1 MSQLLQD
8 VRLSLRRMR
17 REPVFTGVVVATLA
31 LAIGATTA
39 VFSLVYQ
46 VLLKPLPYPE
56 PQELLRLY
64 QSTPQRER
72 GGVAYS
78 YLQAW
83 RERSDAF
90 QGIEGVTAVDYTLTG
105 PGAAQRVRAGLA
117 TPGLLPLLGVRPE
130 RGQAFGPESQVPGR
144 DRGVLLSHA
153 FWWRHF
159 AGRADVVGQT
169 VTLDGTPHVVQGVL
183 PASFRFWPG
192 VELWMPLA
200 PATAAPG
207 QVPEE
212 LYVRGVG
219 RLRPG
224 VPLERARA
232 ELEERSRAW
241 AATVGGGEAVPGVRL
256 VPLHEQ
262 VVETSR
268 EQLWLL
274 AGVMVLVLCV
284 ACANV
289 ANLLLARA
297 SARER
302 EVAVRAALGA
312 DRGRLVRQFLV
323 ESAVLAVLGGAVGL
337 LLALWGMDL
346 LRVFVPG
353 EVVSPEEIRLEPHV
367 LAIAAGLSLTTSI
380 LFGLVP
386 ALRASRA
393 EAKGALGGL
402 RGGRGATGPVRARA
416 VLVVAQV
423 ALALVPLVGAGL
435 MLRTLHALH
444 SVAPGFEPHGVS
456 AMDLSF
462 PREAYGEDD
471 TRRRLVSAELLA
483 RVRALPS
490 VQSAGL
496 ASTLPLWNR
505 NGFSAVLLPGE
516 TEREADAR
524 EPVNFRAVSDG
535 YFATLRIPLKEGRD
549 VRASD
554 GAGSAPVMVVNEAFV
569 KRFLPKGPSLGQRA
583 RLTLDGEPFREVV
596 GVVGDVH
603 HASLAEEPRAEVY
616 LPMDQFE
623 GLHMVIAVRATRS
636 AQALVPAL
644 REQLRAVDP
653 GLPLMQVRDLE
664 DVVSESLGR
673 TQVMGGL
680 LTAMAVLALTLA
692 GVGLYGVLAYTV
704 SQRTRELGIRMALG
718 ATDRQVLWLVVGQG
732 LRLAAVGV
740 GVGLVG
746 AAVLARGLAGMLYGV
761 GTLDALTFGGVPL
774 LLGVVAL
781 VASWLPARRALRVTP
796 AIALRADE

>member
-17 REPVFTGVVVATLA
+17 REPVFTTVVVATLA

-64 QSTPQRER
+64 QSTPRRER

-90 QGIEGVTAVDYTLTG
+90 LGIEGVTAMDSTLTG
-105 PGAAQRVRAGLA
+105 PGAAQRVRAGLV

-130 RGQAFGPESQVPGR
+130 RGQGFGPESQVPGR
-144 DRGVLLSHA
+144 DRGVLVSHA
-153 FWWRHF
+153 FWWSHF

-169 VTLDGTPHVVQGVL
+169 LMLDGTLHVVQGVL

-192 VELWMPLA
+192 VDLWKPLA
-200 PATAAPG
+200 PVPPAPG
-207 QVPEE
+207 QAPEE

-224 VPLERARA
+224 IPLERARA

-241 AATVGGGEAVPGVRL
+241 AAMVGGSEAVPGVRL

-274 AGVMVLVLCV
+274 AGVMALVLCV

-323 ESAVLAVLGGAVGL
+323 ESAVLALPGGAVGL
-337 LLALWGMDL
+337 LLALWAMDL

-353 EVVSPEEIRLEPHV
+353 EVVSPEELRLEPHV
-367 LAIAAGLSLTTSI
+367 LAIAAGLSLTTSL

-402 RGGRGATGPVRARA
+402 RGGRGATGPVRA

-444 SVAPGFEPHGVS
+444 AVAPGFDPHGVS

-462 PREAYGEDD
+462 PREAYGQDD
-471 TRRRLVSAELLA
+471 TRRRRVTEELLA
-483 RVRALPS
+483 RVRTLPS
-490 VQSAGL
+490 VQAAGL

-516 TEREADAR
+516 SEQEAQAR

-535 YFATLRIPLKEGRD
+535 YFATLRIPLKGGRD
-549 VRASD
+549 VSASD
-554 GAGSAPVMVVNEAFV
+554 GAGAAPVMVVNETFAR
-569 KRFLPKGPSLGQRA
+569 RFLSKGSALGQRA

-603 HASLAEEPRAEVY
+603 HASLSEEPRAEVY
-616 LPMDQFE
+616 LPVAQFE
-623 GLHMVIAVRATRS
+623 GMHMLIAVRATRN
-636 AQALVPAL
+636 AQALLPAL

-653 GLPLMQVRDLE
+653 GLPLVQVRDLE
-664 DVVSESLGR
+664 DVVEESLGR
-673 TQVMGGL
+673 TRVMGGL

-692 GVGLYGVLAYTV
+692 GVGLYGVLAYSV

-732 LRLAAVGV
+732 LRLAAIGVAVG
-740 GVGLVG
+740 
-746 AAVLARGLAGMLYGV
+746 
-761 GTLDALTFGGVPL
+761 
-774 LLGVVAL
+774 
-781 VASWLPARRALRVTP
+781 
-796 AIALRADE
+796 

>member
-8 VRLSLRRMR
+8 LRLSLRRMR
-17 REPVFTGVVVATLA
+17 REPVFTTVVVATLA

-72 GGVAYS
+72 GGVAYA

-83 RERSDAF
+83 RERPGAF
-90 QGIEGVTAVDYTLTG
+90 QAIEGVTAMDSTLTG

-117 TPGLLPLLGVRPE
+117 TPGLLSLLGVRPE
-130 RGQAFGPESQVPGR
+130 RGQDFGPESQVPGR
-144 DRGVLLSHA
+144 DRSVLVSHE
-153 FWWRHF
+153 FWRSHLG
-159 AGRADVVGQT
+159 GRADVVGQT
-169 VTLDGTPHVVQGVL
+169 LTLDGVPHVVQGVL

-192 VELWMPLA
+192 VDLWKPLA
-200 PATAAPG
+200 PAPPG
-207 QVPEE
+207 QASEE
-212 LYVRGVG
+212 LYLRGVG

-232 ELEERSRAW
+232 ELEEHSRAW
-241 AATVGGGEAVPGVRL
+241 AATMGGKDAAPGVRL
-256 VPLHEQ
+256 VPLREQ

-274 AGVMVLVLCV
+274 AGVMALVLCV

-323 ESAVLAVLGGAVGL
+323 ESAVLALTGGAVGL
-337 LLALWGMDL
+337 LLAMWGMDL

-353 EVVSPEEIRLEPHV
+353 EVVSPEELELEPHV
-367 LAIAAGLSLTTSI
+367 LAIAAGLSLTTSV
-380 LFGLVP
+380 LFGLAP

-402 RGGRGATGPVRARA
+402 RGGRGATGPMRARA

-444 SVAPGFEPHGVS
+444 AVAPGFDPRGVS

-462 PREAYGEDD
+462 PREAYGQDD
-471 TRRRLVSAELLA
+471 PRRRQVSAELLA

-496 ASTLPLWNR
+496 ASTLPLWSR
-505 NGFSAVLLPGE
+505 NGFSAVVLPGE
-516 TEREADAR
+516 TEQEAQAR

-549 VRASD
+549 VSAAD
-554 GAGSAPVMVVNEAFV
+554 GAGTAPVMVVNETFAR
-569 KRFLPKGPSLGQRA
+569 RFLSKGSALGQRA

-623 GLHMVIAVRATRS
+623 GLFMVLAVRASQDSR
-636 AQALVPAL
+636 ALLPAL
-644 REQLRAVDP
+644 REQLRAVEP
-653 GLPLMQVRDLE
+653 TLPLVQVRDLE
-664 DVVSESLGR
+664 AVVEESLGR
-673 TQVMGGL
+673 TRVMSGL

-732 LRLAAVGV
+732 LRLAAIGV

-746 AAVLARGLAGMLYGV
+746 AAVLARGLSGMLYGV
-761 GTLDALTFGGVPL
+761 GALDALTFGGVPL
-774 LLGVVAL
+774 LLGAVAL
-781 VASWLPARRALRVTP
+781 MASWLPARRALRVTP